1 MESRQSKA
9 GTILESV
16 CSTEEDLASKEFASI
31 NDVCESMKQQ
41 LLILVE
47 WVRRACIQVSVRKTI
62 YEFRLQAKHIP
73 AFNDLQLDDQ
83 VALLRAHSGEHLLL
97 GLSRRSLHLKD
108 VLLLGNNYIITKHS
122 PDSRLSPN
130 LDISRVGTRIIDE
143 LVRAMKDV
151 CLDDAELACIK
162 ALVFFDPHAKGTL
175 NTFQFQCE
183 YLN

>member
-62 YEFRLQAKHIP
+62 YEFRL
-73 AFNDLQLDDQ
+73 
-83 VALLRAHSGEHLLL
+83 
-97 GLSRRSLHLKD
+97 
-108 VLLLGNNYIITKHS
+108 
-122 PDSRLSPN
+122 
-130 LDISRVGTRIIDE
+130 
-143 LVRAMKDV
+143 
-151 CLDDAELACIK
+151 
-162 ALVFFDPHAKGTL
+162 
-175 NTFQFQCE
+175 
-183 YLN
+183 